1 MELKTSLIDKRTYQS
16 NDEYNFHVPLLVNN
30 KTMPPMMSSDYIEL
44 VRPRRNSM
52 DDQHEKTNFR
62 TSQPLNRS
70 SEHDAISEDSDITV
84 LSFEQINPQSF
95 KCVNLFRPLF
105 WLLYYLFCCCIF
117 PSCYSNVSEGN
128 KNILATFQRTLK
140 TLKTK
145 RFPDSE
151 VFNALVQLYR
161 CKANAFV
168 LLQRVR
174 LNPSLSKDNKVRTDL
189 EFFIPQICS
198 FYLNP
203 EIDDNQRTLLID
215 ILAKACTI
223 NYFFAHRVYFF
234 FKSAQSYLVDADQQ
248 AKANFVISRLAKC
261 VVLNNSQSGNEI
273 LYLTDS
279 LTFLKFAN

>member
-1 MELKTSLIDKRTYQS
+1 MELRSSLLENKIYDSEEFPYP
-16 NDEYNFHVPLLVNN
+16 VLGNN
-30 KTMPPMMSSDYIEL
+30 KTMPPLQPKQYLEL
-44 VRPRRNSM
+44 LRPRRNSM
-52 DDQHEKTNFR
+52 DDQREKSDF
-62 TSQPLNRS
+62 SQPLQPYYRS

-95 KCVNLFRPLF
+95 KCVSLFRPFF
-105 WLLYYLFCCCIF
+105 WLMYYLFCCCIF
-117 PSCYSNVSEGN
+117 PSCFSDENQGN
-128 KNILATFQRTLK
+128 KNMFATFQRTLK

-161 CKANAFV
+161 CKANAFA

-174 LNPSLSKDNKVRTDL
+174 LNPSLSKDKLIRTDL

-203 EIDDNQRTLLID
+203 EINDNQRTLLID

-234 FKSAQSYLVDADQQ
+234 FKSAQAYLLDADQQ
-248 AKANFVISRLAKC
+248 AKANFIISRLAKC
-261 VVLNNSQSGNEI
+261 VVLNNS
-273 LYLTDS
+273 
-279 LTFLKFAN
+279 